1 MMLTHQTSVVYF
13 AVFQSARA
21 LTFSSC
27 TRSKVFLVSLSD
39 PFQGSNFW
47 IKYMKIEGGH
57 EQKILLKMLFFW
69 FCFVFL
75 IVSLYNWHFLGKS
88 GKISICQEL
97 MYFLTFAFVVK
108 EEIVK
113 AFL

>member
-13 AVFQSARA
+13 AVFQSERV

-39 PFQGSNFW
+39 PFQGSNVRMRW
-47 IKYMKIEGGH
+47 TKIEGGH
-57 EQKILLKMLFFW
+57 EQKTMLKMLVFFL

-75 IVSLYNWHFLGKS
+75 IVSLENPAKFR
-88 GKISICQEL
+88 
-97 MYFLTFAFVVK
+97 FVK
-108 EEIVK
+108 N
-113 AFL
+113 